1 MFEFPIIFL
10 AARNAD
16 GDNVGIA
23 CVVKNRVGIVDCAVY
38 CIGVDILIVGLV
50 FLRFLLANV
59 SFAVQFDELILV
71 PFYSINIG

>member
-50 FLRFLLANV
+50 F
-59 SFAVQFDELILV
+59 
-71 PFYSINIG
+71 